1 MRTSIPRTKRAAFTL
16 VELLVVIG
24 IISVLISILMPALT
38 KARAQ
43 ARATACQS
51 NLRSI
56 GQFLIM
62 YAQANDDIMF
72 PYNLGGANPPTNRW
86 MAVVFP
92 NNMVKGNPMPK
103 VMLCPSDDELG
114 QNDTAQAQTYNCP
127 TDWVKHSYLLNMHI
141 HYDNIRYNRSHQVNA
156 CDIVVMGEKKAW
168 TADFRMNSDGPG
180 KSQYKSLVENERH
193 GKGRIGNLLF
203 MDGHVD
209 AQNPP
214 SWVGRNGEQMD
225 DPWDIL
231 PGGTYTN

>member
-1 MRTSIPRTKRAAFTL
+1 MLTGKRSFRSAGFTL

-43 ARATACQS
+43 AKSTACQS

-62 YAQANDDIMF
+62 YAHANDDVMF
-72 PYNLGGANPPTNRW
+72 PYNMGGGKPPTQRW
-86 MAVVFP
+86 MSVVFP
-92 NNMVKGNPMPK
+92 NNMVKSNPMPK
-103 VMLCPSDDELG
+103 VMLCPADEELG
-114 QNDTAQAQTYNCP
+114 ANDIADAATFNCP
-127 TDWVKHSYLLNMHI
+127 TEWIKHSYLLNMHI
-141 HYDNIRYNRSHQVNA
+141 HYDNIRYNRSHKVNA

-168 TADFRMNSDGPG
+168 TSDFRMNSFGVG
-180 KSQYKSLVENERH
+180 QSQYKNLVENERH

-209 AQNPP
+209 AKDPP
-214 SWVGRNGEQMD
+214 SWIGANGEQMD

-231 PGGTYTN
+231 PGGNYQN